1 MAEQGPLRPERV
13 AVYTLTLP
21 GLKVAQRV
29 AEALPGST
37 LYLAAKYRHL
47 APSAVPVEE
56 PLRDLL
62 GRTWSLHDGHIFVM
76 AAGIVLRA
84 IAPLV
89 LDKRVDP
96 AVLVVDLKGRYFVP
110 LLAGHLGGANPL
122 ARYLAAAL
130 GGEAVLTTGTDSVGA
145 PAPDLLAK
153 ALGAWV
159 PDWKPLK
166 EVSALLVDGRPV
178 GFYSDCAHLGPL
190 ARYPMVRLLEA
201 PPWEESPLGV
211 EGLVLFTVRRPPPLP
226 LPTFLAHP
234 RCLVLGIGCNRNTPT
249 EEIRREVW
257 GFLEE
262 EGFARESLLKL
273 ATAELKRDEV
283 GLLAFAEEAGL
294 PLAFHS
300 RETLNAQPI
309 PNPSEAVFRHTGL
322 WGVAEA
328 AVLAE
333 GARLL
338 VEKRKRGNLTLA
350 LGVLPLA
357 LPEEAL
363 P

>member
-1 MAEQGPLRPERV
+1 MPELGPLRPERV

-21 GLKVAQRV
+21 GLAV
-29 AEALPGST
+29 AERIAGALPGSA
-37 LYLAAKYRHL
+37 LYVAEKYRAL
-47 APSAVPVEE
+47 APEGAIPFGE
-56 PLRDLL
+56 PIKDLL
-62 GRTWSLHDGHIFVM
+62 RRTWVLHDGHVFVM

-122 ARYLAAAL
+122 ARHLAEAL
-130 GGEAVLTTGTDSVGA
+130 GGEAIVTTGTDAVGA

-153 ALGAWV
+153 ALGARV
-159 PDWKPLK
+159 PDWGPLK
-166 EVSALLVDGRPV
+166 EVAALLVDGRPV
-178 GFYSDCAHLGPL
+178 GFFSECVDLTPL
-190 ARYPMVRLLEA
+190 RRYPMVRLLDRPE
-201 PPWEESPLGV
+201 PRGV
-211 EGLVLFTVRRPPPLP
+211 EGMVLFTVRKAFPLP
-226 LPTFLAHP
+226 VPALFAHP
-234 RCLVLGIGCNRNTPT
+234 RALVLGLGCNRGTPL
-249 EEIRREVW
+249 EEIRAEVFR
-257 GFLEE
+257 FLDE
-262 EGFARESLLKL
+262 EGFTWESLALL
-273 ATAELKRDEV
+273 ATAELKRDEA
-283 GLLAFAEEAGL
+283 GLLAFAQEVGL
-294 PLAFHS
+294 PLRSHPK
-300 RETLNAQPI
+300 EVLNAQPI

-338 VEKRKRGNLTLA
+338 VEKAKRGNLTLA